1 MLARGSLSGDGWG
14 SAHSELK
21 RSDRMIYY
29 NRARREGLRIYQAA
43 IQANEDPYLPVLE
56 EKVPGLAQLSR
67 LSLGLQTI
75 PLERVAGSVSQG
87 RSYAFSEGFLP
98 ILEDGSEFASKW
110 ERLCESV
117 EAQGVNQPITVLEYL
132 GYYYV
137 IEGNKR
143 TSVMKF
149 LNALD
154 IEADVTRVYPQISDD
169 PQIVSYY
176 EYCDFARETGL
187 YDILFTRPGSY
198 EKLLSLPGIR
208 AGDRWTEDEI
218 ASLRKLYR
226 YFSGQYLTLMKGRH
240 VQPCGDA
247 FLIWLTAFGYNEV
260 KDDDLEKTGER
271 IRLMSREFV
280 LRDGRVNLVMEQE
293 QVKTSA
299 PVPLIS
305 ALFRP
310 SKIKAAF
317 LFNRSIEDSAWN
329 YWHNLGRLEAEEKLA
344 GKLETVARIV
354 PSRTDFSE
362 EIARLIADGF
372 TAFFATSPVM
382 MNSSFE
388 PALSHPDVRFF
399 CCSLLSN
406 YTNIRTYY
414 IRFYEAKFL
423 LGLAA
428 GILSD
433 NGKIGYIADFP
444 IYGTPAAANAFALG
458 ARMVN
463 PQARIYLNWFSASW
477 FKPEMPFEDPEIR
490 VVCNRDITAPNH
502 AARDYGLYLRNGN
515 EITNMAT
522 LIPRWGPFY
531 RMMSERILNGAFS
544 QGESRD
550 NVTNYWWGLGSQ
562 ILDVAFS
569 SRFDPYAARIINHF
583 REELRSGAFTPFEGE
598 LRDQAGVLRCPADR
612 RLTPA
617 EVLCM
622 DYLADNIVGTLPQ
635 LEELIESARPLVRL
649 QGIHGELKPQLSAF
663 SWNRK

>member
-1 MLARGSLSGDGWG
+1 MMDFYS
-14 SAHSELK
+14 
-21 RSDRMIYY
+21 
-29 NRARREGLRIYQAA
+29 RARREGLRVYQAA
-43 IQANEDPYLPVLE
+43 IQANTNPYLPVLE
-56 EKVPGLAQLSR
+56 DLEPNLAQLSR
-67 LSLGLQTI
+67 LSLGILTI
-75 PLERVAGSVSQG
+75 PLDRVVGSVSQG
-87 RSYAFSEGFLP
+87 RSYAFAEGFLP
-98 ILEDGSEFASKW
+98 ILEGGSEFASKW

-117 EAQGVNQPITVLEYL
+117 EAEGVNQPITALEYL

-149 LNALD
+149 LNATD
-154 IEADVTRVYPQISDD
+154 IEADVTRVYPPKSDD
-169 PQIVSYY
+169 PRIVSYY
-176 EYCDFARETGL
+176 EYCDFTKETGL
-187 YDILFTRPGSY
+187 YGILFTRPGSY
-198 EKLLSLPGIR
+198 QKLLSLPGVR
-208 AGDRWTEDEI
+208 AGEKWTDDEI
-218 ASLRKLYR
+218 ASLRKLYH
-226 YFSGQYLTLMKGRH
+226 YFSEQYRTQLKDRRVHL
-240 VQPCGDA
+240 CGDA
-247 FLIWLTAFGYNEV
+247 FLIYLTAFGYQEV
-260 KDDDLEKTGER
+260 RDDDLEKTGER
-271 IRLMSREFV
+271 IRLMAREFE
-280 LRDGRVNLVMEQE
+280 LREGRVNLVMERE
-293 QVKTSA
+293 QTKPPA
-299 PVPLIS
+299 AVPLIS

-310 SKIKAAF
+310 SRVKAAF

-329 YWHNLGRLEAEEKLA
+329 YWHNLGRLEAEEKLD

-354 PSRTDFSE
+354 PSRADFAG
-362 EIARLIADGF
+362 EITNLISDGY
-372 TAFFATSPVM
+372 TAIFATSPVM
-382 MNSSFE
+382 LNSAIE
-388 PALSHPDVRFF
+388 PALSHPEVKFL

-428 GILSD
+428 GILSES
-433 NGKIGYIADFP
+433 GKIGYIADFP

-463 PQARIYLNWFSASW
+463 PQAKIYLNWFSASW
-477 FKPEMPFEDPEIR
+477 FNAERPFEDPEIR

-502 AARDYGLYLRNGN
+502 AARDYGLYLRNGE
-515 EITNMAT
+515 EIINMAT

-531 RMMSERILNGAFS
+531 RMMIERILNGTFNQS
-544 QGESRD
+544 ESKD
-550 NVTNYWWGLGSQ
+550 NVTNYWWGLGSH

-583 REELRSGAFTPFEGE
+583 REELRTGAFSPFEGE
-598 LRDQAGVLRCPADR
+598 LRDQSGVLRCDADR

-617 EVLCM
+617 EILCM

-635 LEELIESARPLVRL
+635 LDELIESARPLVRL

>member
-1 MLARGSLSGDGWG
+1 MDNYS
-14 SAHSELK
+14 
-21 RSDRMIYY
+21 
-29 NRARREGLRIYQAA
+29 RARREGLRVYQAA
-43 IQANEDPYLPVLE
+43 IQANADPYLPVLE
-56 EKVPGLAQLSR
+56 DKVPNLSQLSR
-67 LSLGLQTI
+67 LSLGVLTI
-75 PLERVAGSVSQG
+75 PLNRVIGSVSQG

-98 ILEDGSEFASKW
+98 ILEGGSEFASKW

-117 EAQGVNQPITVLEYL
+117 ELEGVNQPITALEYM

-149 LNALD
+149 LNATD
-154 IEADVTRVYPQISDD
+154 IEADVTRVYPPKSDD
-169 PQIVSYY
+169 PAVVSYY
-176 EYCDFARETGL
+176 EYCDFTKETGL
-187 YDILFTRPGSY
+187 YGILFSRPGSY
-198 EKLLSLPGIR
+198 QKLLSLPGVR
-208 AGDRWTEDEI
+208 AGKKWTDDEI
-218 ASLRKLYR
+218 ASLRKLCH
-226 YFSGQYLTLMKGRH
+226 YFTEQYLTQMKDKQ
-240 VQPCGDA
+240 VLPCGDA
-247 FLIWLTAFGYNEV
+247 FLTYLTAFGYNEV
-260 KDDDLEKTGER
+260 RDDDLEKTGER
-271 IRLMSREFV
+271 IRLMAREFE
-280 LRDGRVNLVMEQE
+280 LRDGRVNLVMDREPA
-293 QVKTSA
+293 KGAA

-310 SKIKAAF
+310 SKVKAAF

-329 YWHNLGRLEAEEKLA
+329 YWHNLGRLEAEEKLG

-354 PSRTDFSE
+354 PSRSDFAEAISG
-362 EIARLIADGF
+362 LIADGY
-372 TAFFATSPVM
+372 TAIFATSPVM
-382 MNSSFE
+382 LNSSIE
-388 PALSHPDVRFF
+388 PALSHPDVKFL

-428 GILSD
+428 GILSG

-444 IYGTPAAANAFALG
+444 IYGAPAAANAFALG

-477 FKPEMPFEDPEIR
+477 FKADNPFEDPEIR
-490 VVCNRDITAPNH
+490 VICNRDITAPNH
-502 AARDYGLYLRNGN
+502 DARDYGLYLRDGE
-515 EITNMAT
+515 EIVNMAT

-531 RMMSERILNGAFS
+531 RMMIERILNGTFNQS
-544 QGESRD
+544 ESKE
-550 NVTNYWWGLGSQ
+550 NVTNYWWGIGSH

-583 REELRSGAFTPFEGE
+583 REELRAGTFSPFEGE
-598 LRDQAGVLRCPADR
+598 LRDQAGVLRCTADR

-617 EVLCM
+617 EILCM
-622 DYLADNIVGTLPQ
+622 DYLVDNIVGTLPKP
-635 LEELIESARPLVRL
+635 EELIETAQPLVRL

>member
-1 MLARGSLSGDGWG
+1 MDFYS
-14 SAHSELK
+14 
-21 RSDRMIYY
+21 
-29 NRARREGLRIYQAA
+29 RARREGLRVYQAA
-43 IQANEDPYLPVLE
+43 IQANTDPYLPVLE
-56 EKVPGLAQLSR
+56 DLEPNLSQLSR
-67 LSLGLQTI
+67 LSLGVLTI
-75 PLERVAGSVSQG
+75 PLDRVVGSVSQG

-98 ILEDGSEFASKW
+98 ILEGGSEFASKW

-117 EAQGVNQPITVLEYL
+117 EAEGVNQPITALEYL

-149 LNALD
+149 LNATD
-154 IEADVTRVYPQISDD
+154 IEADVTRVYPPRSDD
-169 PQIVSYY
+169 PRIVSYY
-176 EYCDFARETGL
+176 EYCGFTKETGL
-187 YDILFTRPGSY
+187 YGILFTRPGSY
-198 EKLLSLPGIR
+198 QKLLSLPGVR
-208 AGDRWTEDEI
+208 AGEKWTEDEI
-218 ASLRKLYR
+218 ASLRKLYH
-226 YFSGQYLTLMKGRH
+226 YFSEQYQTQMKDKQ

-247 FLIWLTAFGYNEV
+247 FLIYLTAFGYKEV
-260 KDDDLEKTGER
+260 RDDDLEKTGER
-271 IRLMSREFV
+271 IRLMAREFE
-280 LRDGRVNLVMEQE
+280 LREGRVNLVMERE
-293 QVKTSA
+293 QTRA
-299 PVPLIS
+299 AATVPLIS

-310 SKIKAAF
+310 SKVKAAF

-329 YWHNLGRLEAEEKLA
+329 YWHNLGRLEAEEKLG
-344 GKLETVARIV
+344 GKLETAVRIV
-354 PSRTDFSE
+354 PSRADFAG
-362 EIARLIADGF
+362 EIANLIADGY
-372 TAFFATSPVM
+372 TAIFATSPVM
-382 MNSSFE
+382 LNSSIE
-388 PALSHPDVRFF
+388 PALSHPDVKFL

-428 GILSD
+428 GILSE

-477 FKPEMPFEDPEIR
+477 FNADRPFEDPEIR

-502 AARDYGLYLRNGN
+502 DARDYGLYLRNGE
-515 EITNMAT
+515 EIINMAT

-531 RMMSERILNGAFS
+531 RMMIERILNGTFNQS
-544 QGESRD
+544 ENRD

-583 REELRSGAFTPFEGE
+583 REELRTGAFSPFEGE
-598 LRDQAGVLRCPADR
+598 LRDQSGTLRCSADR

-617 EVLCM
+617 EILCM

-635 LEELIESARPLVRL
+635 LDELIETARPLVRL

>member
-1 MLARGSLSGDGWG
+1 MDNYS
-14 SAHSELK
+14 
-21 RSDRMIYY
+21 
-29 NRARREGLRIYQAA
+29 RARREGLRVYQAA
-43 IQANEDPYLPVLE
+43 IQANADPYLPVLE
-56 EKVPGLAQLSR
+56 DKVPNLSQLSR
-67 LSLGLQTI
+67 LSLGVLTI
-75 PLERVAGSVSQG
+75 PLNRVIGSVSQG

-98 ILEDGSEFASKW
+98 ILEGGSEFASKW

-117 EAQGVNQPITVLEYL
+117 ELEGVNQPITALEYM

-149 LNALD
+149 LNATD
-154 IEADVTRVYPQISDD
+154 IEADVTRVYPPKSDD
-169 PQIVSYY
+169 PAVVSYY
-176 EYCDFARETGL
+176 EYCDFTKETGL
-187 YDILFTRPGSY
+187 YGILFSRPGSY
-198 EKLLSLPGIR
+198 QKLLSLPGVR
-208 AGDRWTEDEI
+208 AGKKWTDDEI
-218 ASLRKLYR
+218 ASLRKLCH
-226 YFSGQYLTLMKGRH
+226 YFTEQYLTQMKDKQ
-240 VQPCGDA
+240 VLPCGDA
-247 FLIWLTAFGYNEV
+247 FLTYLTAFGYNEV
-260 KDDDLEKTGER
+260 RDDDLEKTGER
-271 IRLMSREFV
+271 IRLMAREFE
-280 LRDGRVNLVMEQE
+280 LRDGRVNLVMDREPA
-293 QVKTSA
+293 KGAA

-310 SKIKAAF
+310 SKVKAAF

-329 YWHNLGRLEAEEKLA
+329 YWHNLGRLEAEEKLG

-354 PSRTDFSE
+354 PSRSDFAEAISG
-362 EIARLIADGF
+362 LIADGY
-372 TAFFATSPVM
+372 TAIFATSPVM
-382 MNSSFE
+382 LNSSIE
-388 PALSHPDVRFF
+388 PALSHPDVKFL

-428 GILSD
+428 GILSG

-444 IYGTPAAANAFALG
+444 IYGAPAAANAFALG

-477 FKPEMPFEDPEIR
+477 FKADNPFEDPEIR
-490 VVCNRDITAPNH
+490 VICNRDITAPNH
-502 AARDYGLYLRNGN
+502 DARDYGLYLRDGD
-515 EITNMAT
+515 EIVNMAT

-531 RMMSERILNGAFS
+531 RMMIERILNGTFNQS
-544 QGESRD
+544 ESKE
-550 NVTNYWWGLGSQ
+550 NVTNYWWGIGSH

-583 REELRSGAFTPFEGE
+583 REELRAGTFSPFEGE
-598 LRDQAGVLRCPADR
+598 LRDQAGALRCTADR

-617 EVLCM
+617 EILCM

-635 LEELIESARPLVRL
+635 PEELIETAQPLVRL